1 MCASTHVPAGMPPDI
16 QQLIREERSLRQ
28 PQQQL
33 PNEPAFEGTEKRIEI
48 DFAWSEEESDL
59 GARVISR
66 TMWDKILDL
75 CECTIVS
82 HKVLKRF
89 DAYILSESSLFVC
102 ADKIIIKTC
111 GTTLLLQGLR
121 TLLDHAVNELGLE
134 LEWLFYSRKSFLF
147 PDSQRGVHGSFEDEV
162 SLLRE
167 VCKEFGCSTGNA
179 YVLGPLNGDHWIMW
193 NADFKEVDS
202 NYRYDHNLD
211 IMMYDLP
218 ADVRSK
224 FFNSTVSSAVA
235 DHMSVDSGI
244 SSIYP
249 GAQVDAINFTP
260 CGYSCNASLDDGQS
274 FFTIHVT
281 PEESCSYASFE
292 TNVRCSSEKLVE
304 TIRRAVDVF
313 KPGRFSLTYVADN
326 GIIKELKGKG
336 NSGLLPYEHGVFD
349 KDYKVRATSTYRWEL
364 DYQASV
370 SSYVSRRHAVSPS
383 NTLSTI
389 PSSDAI
395 SCIEMKPGELVES
408 NLKAAE
414 RQGGHGSSE
423 VGSDTGFLSHS
434 PEGEASSTTAVDSTS
449 NEKPEDGGDV
459 DEMLQQQP
467 RRRCRLRVY
476 ENDKEIRIESIPEA
490 SPVLRRAESDRTAAR
505 PQQQDDTG
513 EQQTLIGP
521 LNHSVPPAPLPP
533 PSRRAVSAREAT
545 PTGQQQQPPSFV
557 ASTPL
562 SKEAQFAK
570 VMSNINGLLDNDE
583 VFAAEEAVRRLLVST
598 KDEDMARVRRHAVFE
613 RFRASMDEVDN
624 LLLKLTD
631 DRGYELRGSRE
642 EGKFK
647 IWVNPGYGRVL
658 RTRMSSLLFGDFL
671 MICSAIDAIAFPAKP
686 EVSSIKDLTPFS
698 TVVKAT
704 VKMQLMLRR
713 REVVAVK
720 RWFVNEHEG
729 FALLHLRTAA
739 GKDARLTQTDRRT
752 PEMILEDVI
761 ILLVPM
767 AENLTFMTRL
777 MAFDPKINLVG
788 FKLMEIMSGRTAL
801 KQAEDFEKLLSTPET
816 LKKSEPLP
824 LALRQRLT
832 ALSQRRLLPN
842 RVKRR
847 SSLELLGTG
856 WIADAA
862 ERWAR
867 FNRDTFRKTTR
878 RMLSPSSA
886 GSRITD
892 KGL

>member
-1 MCASTHVPAGMPPDI
+1 MVGIFSC
-16 QQLIREERSLRQ
+16 
-28 PQQQL
+28 
-33 PNEPAFEGTEKRIEI
+33 
-48 DFAWSEEESDL
+48 SD
-59 GARVISR
+59 RR
-66 TMWDKILDL
+66 
-75 CECTIVS
+75 
-82 HKVLKRF
+82 
-89 DAYILSESSLFVC
+89 
-102 ADKIIIKTC
+102 
-111 GTTLLLQGLR
+111 
-121 TLLDHAVNELGLE
+121 
-134 LEWLFYSRKSFLF
+134 
-147 PDSQRGVHGSFEDEV
+147 
-162 SLLRE
+162 
-167 VCKEFGCSTGNA
+167 
-179 YVLGPLNGDHWIMW
+179 
-193 NADFKEVDS
+193 
-202 NYRYDHNLD
+202 
-211 IMMYDLP
+211 
-218 ADVRSK
+218 
-224 FFNSTVSSAVA
+224 TVSSAVHLLA
-235 DHMSVDSGI
+235 
-244 SSIYP
+244 
-249 GAQVDAINFTP
+249 
-260 CGYSCNASLDDGQS
+260 
-274 FFTIHVT
+274 
-281 PEESCSYASFE
+281 
-292 TNVRCSSEKLVE
+292 
-304 TIRRAVDVF
+304 
-313 KPGRFSLTYVADN
+313 GR
-326 GIIKELKGKG
+326 
-336 NSGLLPYEHGVFD
+336 
-349 KDYKVRATSTYRWEL
+349 
-364 DYQASV
+364 
-370 SSYVSRRHAVSPS
+370 
-383 NTLSTI
+383 
-389 PSSDAI
+389 
-395 SCIEMKPGELVES
+395 
-408 NLKAAE
+408 
-414 RQGGHGSSE
+414 
-423 VGSDTGFLSHS
+423 
-434 PEGEASSTTAVDSTS
+434 
-449 NEKPEDGGDV
+449 
-459 DEMLQQQP
+459 QQ
-467 RRRCRLRVY
+467 R
-476 ENDKEIRIESIPEA
+476 
-490 SPVLRRAESDRTAAR
+490 
-505 PQQQDDTG
+505 
-513 EQQTLIGP
+513 
-521 LNHSVPPAPLPP
+521 
-533 PSRRAVSAREAT
+533 
-545 PTGQQQQPPSFV
+545 PPSFI

-570 VMSNINGLLDNDE
+570 VMSNINRLLDNDE

-598 KDEDMARVRRHAVFE
+598 KDEDMERVRRYAVFE
-613 RFRASMDEVDN
+613 RFRASMDEIDS

-698 TVVKAT
+698 TVMKAT
-704 VKMQLMLRR
+704 VKMQFMLRK

-739 GKDARLTQTDRRT
+739 GKDARQTQTERRT

-801 KQAEDFEKLLSTPET
+801 KQAEDFESLLSTPEK

-824 LALRQRLT
+824 PALRQRLT